1 LKTAPQSAT
10 AEGLQ
15 VGNVAPDFSLTDP
28 QKGQIVKQ
36 TFAGKPLFIFFTAT
50 YCTPCQIGAQN
61 LAKYYDQTG
70 KEFNV
75 LIVFVDPNESNDQ
88 FIDWK
93 NKFGRDGWYIA
104 KGTDMAQT
112 YQVQY
117 LDTKYVFDK
126 GGVIRWTDVRPLD
139 YSEIDP
145 VMKPLLGA

>member
-1 LKTAPQSAT
+1 M
-10 AEGLQ
+10 
-15 VGNVAPDFSLTDP
+15 
-28 QKGQIVKQ
+28 
-36 TFAGKPLFIFFTAT
+36 
-50 YCTPCQIGAQN
+50 
-61 LAKYYDQTG
+61 
-70 KEFNV
+70 
-75 LIVFVDPNESNDQ
+75 LIVFVDPNESNNQ

-104 KGTDMAQT
+104 QGTDMAQT

-126 GGVIRWTDVRPLD
+126 GEVIKWFDVKPLD